1 MARIIMN
8 STQFYQRIMVP
19 VDESATSLRALE
31 EAIRL
36 ALVANSHLHLVHI
49 IDFAS
54 FAWSGAEFIDGS
66 SLQKAIKDKGQQVLD
81 EAIARC
87 HVANVPT
94 SHRLIE
100 SWDQKIA
107 TCLKEESLT
116 CSADLVVMGTHGG
129 TGLMH
134 LLLGSV
140 AEGLLHITE
149 KPMLLIRYDEKEDGA
164 ST

>member
-1 MARIIMN
+1 M
-8 STQFYQRIMVP
+8 YQRIMVP
-19 VDESATSLRALE
+19 VDESASSHRALE

-36 ALVANSHLHLVHI
+36 ALLANAHLHLVHV

-66 SLQKAIKDKGQQVLD
+66 SLQKAIKEKGQQVLD
-81 EAIARC
+81 EALAHC
-87 HVANVPT
+87 HAANVSA

-107 TCLKEESLT
+107 SCLKQESLVF
-116 CSADLVVMGTHGG
+116 SADLVVMGTHGG

-140 AEGLLHITE
+140 AEGLLHITD
-149 KPMLLIRYDEKEDGA
+149 KPMLLIRYDENLERDKA
-164 ST
+164 

>member
-1 MARIIMN
+1 MK
-8 STQFYQRIMVP
+8 STQLYQRIMVP
-19 VDESATSLRALE
+19 IDESATSLRALE
-31 EAIRL
+31 EAMRL
-36 ALVANSHLHLVHI
+36 ALLDNSHLHLVHI

-81 EAIARC
+81 SAIARC
-87 HVANVPT
+87 HAANVPA

-107 TCLKEESLT
+107 TCLKEECLA

-140 AEGLLHITE
+140 AEGLLHITD
-149 KPMLLIRYDEKEDGA
+149 KPMLLVRYDESLDGA
-164 ST
+164 SA